1 MKKRTKII
9 IGGTV
14 GVLVVGGV
22 IVSQFGKSDEKHA
35 IATTKVQEQPALK
48 ESGVVQPMQIQEVSL
63 GSMKPGQ
70 ILVKDGQTV
79 KVGDALMT
87 MEAAD
92 GKADVSEAQA
102 EVTKLQAA
110 VGIQQEALNNAQKAV
125 NPDDAA
131 AGQEAV
137 SQAKMALSDAQND
150 LAAAQTKVANIQ
162 AKVATTATAKFDGV
176 VVLDQT
182 DPDAPKL
189 QVYSQKKEVVTTVSD
204 GDYDKVKPD
213 AEVTVNGVS
222 DHTKKTSQ
230 RVLTVSAVPTK
241 DSNRKLAKYEFTVT
255 LDDTFRYGQPVTVS
269 LAQHGIVV
277 PKTAVKT
284 VDGQKMVYRVVNGR
298 AVKTVVDGHAGDNN
312 VIVTANLSERDRVVT
327 DYDSAKN
334 GEAIDGSN

>member
-22 IVSQFGKSDEKHA
+22 IVTQFGKSNEKHT
-35 IATTKVQEQPALK
+35 IPTTQVQEQPALK
-48 ESGVVQPMQIQEVSL
+48 ESGVVQPMQVQDVSL

-70 ILVKDGQTV
+70 ILVKDGQSV

-87 MEAAD
+87 LEASD
-92 GKADVSEAQA
+92 GKTDVSEAQA
-102 EVTKLQAA
+102 EVTKLQTQ
-110 VGIQQEALNNAQKAV
+110 VGIQQDALNDAQKSVNSEDGGGQAAV
-125 NPDDAA
+125 T
-131 AGQEAV
+131 
-137 SQAKMALSDAQND
+137 QAKMALSEAQND
-150 LAAAQTKVANIQ
+150 LTAAQAKVANIQ
-162 AKVATTATAKFDGV
+162 AKVATTVVAKFDGV

-189 QVYSQKKEVVTTVSD
+189 QVYSHKKQVVTTVSD

-222 DHTKKTSQ
+222 NHSKETTQ
-230 RVLTVSAVPTK
+230 HVLTVSAVPTK

-277 PKTAVKT
+277 PKSAVKT
-284 VDGQKMVYRVVNGR
+284 VDGQKMLYRVVNGR
-298 AVKTVVDGHAGDNN
+298 AVKTVVDGHTGDNN

-334 GEAIDGSN
+334 GEVIDAAN

>member
-14 GVLVVGGV
+14 GGLVVGGV

-131 AGQEAV
+131 AGQEAI

-182 DPDAPKL
+182 NPDAPKL

-222 DHTKKTSQ
+222 DHTKKTAQ

-277 PKTAVKT
+277 PKSAVKT

-298 AVKTVVDGHAGDNN
+298 AVKTVVDGHTGDNN

-327 DYDSAKN
+327 DYDSVKN